1 LLQDGFLD
9 AGEVE
14 GLRALIEEACRAGVG
29 WTRSEAGATGELLAT
44 DHPELG
50 AIQAR
55 LEAVMGLPQELE
67 PFFRARIAEPG
78 DAHPLHT
85 DDYEI
90 VGARLWMTA
99 MLYLDEIEG
108 GVTAFPN
115 ASPPI
120 RVEPQPGRLFT
131 WFNQDATGRPSRVAE
146 HAFETVRAG
155 RRRTL
160 TWFVYASTEALR
172 AAWLAAREAET
183 RPLLGHLEQLPE
195 APAASGRAFY
205 CVDDGVPPETVES
218 LHAACIERGHTF
230 VRVVPRD
237 VDLLRGPLPPGSML
251 YTPST
256 SLLAERVEQQLWQ
269 PGVSSFHRR
278 DEGPFVQTLHPLL
291 AFARADLPVPRFV
304 RVHRAADDALEGW
317 VDALGGFPLVVKSG
331 GGEGGVGTL
340 IADSMPALRSLLDL
354 LLAQGQHPTL
364 LAFVPDAVHLRLVV
378 VGDEVVTAYRN
389 PTRPG
394 DFRSEPSDDPADY
407 EIELDPSHA
416 EIAVAASHVVG
427 YAFAGVDLLLHPSG
441 RAYLL
446 EANFPCYFPQAEMF
460 GADVAGAMLDYLE
473 A

>member
-1 LLQDGFLD
+1 
-9 AGEVE
+9 
-14 GLRALIEEACRAGVG
+14 
-29 WTRSEAGATGELLAT
+29 
-44 DHPELG
+44 
-50 AIQAR
+50 
-55 LEAVMGLPQELE
+55 
-67 PFFRARIAEPG
+67 
-78 DAHPLHT
+78 
-85 DDYEI
+85 
-90 VGARLWMTA
+90 
-99 MLYLDEIEG
+99 
-108 GVTAFPN
+108 
-115 ASPPI
+115 
-120 RVEPQPGRLFT
+120 
-131 WFNQDATGRPSRVAE
+131 
-146 HAFETVRAG
+146 
-155 RRRTL
+155 
-160 TWFVYASTEALR
+160 
-172 AAWLAAREAET
+172 
-183 RPLLGHLEQLPE
+183 
-195 APAASGRAFY
+195 
-205 CVDDGVPPETVES
+205 
-218 LHAACIERGHTF
+218 
-230 VRVVPRD
+230 
-237 VDLLRGPLPPGSML
+237 
-251 YTPST
+251 
-256 SLLAERVEQQLWQ
+256 
-269 PGVSSFHRR
+269 
-278 DEGPFVQTLHPLL
+278 
-291 AFARADLPVPRFV
+291 V